1 MSRLLHFDERKRWMR
16 ITKHH
21 VTNLDLYLG
30 GIADGEAFRVVGGLS
45 KEQYGRVGLSSE
57 PSAGDTVLPRVVGP
71 VTRHNARGRWVVH
84 RDLPKEPRYIRTVS
98 WKWTQW
104 SGQDQTE
111 HEDFRDIYRD
121 CYPRDLI
128 SPPGVELTVI
138 SVDGTLHVT
147 TPELRKTESETSSNR
162 HCVNLV
168 LEIFGSCELVGGD
181 MRPMRLPEIR
191 RVNWRLLPPGDYP
204 WQRVEAHIEA
214 AIGKRS
220 DDTKRVIWDRQTTI
234 KAFGPDE
241 IFVGEAG
248 FDDYLAYV
256 FKSRRLVILESIRK
270 DNAIYAFGLDWKRV
284 SQLSKGE
291 VLRGSVQKAR
301 IIHAKTWKT
310 HLAQLM
316 HEDRAA

>member
-1 MSRLLHFDERKRWMR
+1 MR

-30 GIADGEAFRVVGGLS
+30 GISEGATFRVVASLS
-45 KEQYGRVGLSSE
+45 NEQYGRVGLSAA
-57 PSAGDTVLPRVVGP
+57 PGAGDTVLPRVVGP
-71 VTRHNARGRWVVH
+71 VTRYNARGRWVVH

-121 CYPRDLI
+121 CYPRDLVP
-128 SPPGVELTVI
+128 PPGVELTVI
-138 SVDGTLHVT
+138 SIDGALHVT
-147 TPELRKTESETSSNR
+147 SPELRKTESESSNNR
-162 HCVNLV
+162 HCVNLL
-168 LEIFGSCELVGGD
+168 LEIFRSCELVGAN

-191 RVNWRLLPPGDYP
+191 RANWRMLPPGDYP
-204 WQRVEAHIEA
+204 WQKVEAHIDA

-220 DDTKRVIWDRQTTI
+220 DDTKRVIWDRQETI
-234 KAFGPDE
+234 KGFGPDE

-256 FKSRRLVILESIRK
+256 FNARRLVVLESVRK
-270 DNAIYAFGLDWKRV
+270 DNAIYVFGLDWKRV

-291 VLRGSVQKAR
+291 IVRGGLQAAR
-301 IIHAKTWKT
+301 IVHAKGWK
-310 HLAQLM
+310 AQLARLL
-316 HEDRAA
+316 HEDKAA